1 MSGCGGLTDSCSKYV
16 MCLGGGASFVKDRA
30 HDKTKFLGGGGDT
43 ACGAYI
49 I

>member
-1 MSGCGGLTDSCSKYV
+1 MSGFGGLTDSMCV
-16 MCLGGGASFVKDRA
+16 MCLSGGASFVKDSA
-30 HDKTKFLGGGGDT
+30 HDEAKFLGGGGDT